1 MRAGEIVAL
10 IGANGAGKSTLLNTV
25 MGLVP
30 VAAGDIRLDGK
41 SVRRLST
48 AAIVREG
55 LVQVPERRQLFGSM
69 TVEENLRMGA
79 FAIKDRGSIP
89 ASMDR
94 QFDQFPILRERRRQ
108 LASTLSG
115 GEQQMVAIARA
126 MMAAPRLM
134 LLDEPSLGLA
144 PLFVTRIFEQIKAL
158 RAGGGTI
165 LLVEQNARA
174 RARRSRIA
182 ATCWKAAGSAS
193 RAAPP
198 SCCTIRSVQD
208 AYLGGA
214 GGSSRAMEERIR
226 AMRRAA
232 RAGGVAGAS
241 WRHRIR
247 LRRPACSCRPQ
258 MKAAGPEGAGRLRT
272 RSGSEGRG
280 DIGPRALC
288 IHCAARRTSRAV

>member
-1 MRAGEIVAL
+1 MSALLEIEGLVAGYGRTQVLHEVALEVREREIVAL

-30 VAAGDIRLDGK
+30 VAAGEIRLSGT
-41 SVRRLST
+41 SVRRHST
-48 AAIVREG
+48 AAIVRAG

-79 FAIKDRGSIP
+79 FAIKDRGSIQ
-89 ASMDR
+89 AAMER
-94 QFDQFPILRERRRQ
+94 QFDQFPILGERRRQ

-144 PLFVTRIFEQIKAL
+144 PLFVTRIFDQIKAL

-165 LLVEQNARA
+165 LLVEQNARLA
-174 RARRSRIA
+174 LSIADRGYVLESGRISV
-182 ATCWKAAGSAS
+182 AGSATELLHN
-193 RAAPP
+193 PH
-198 SCCTIRSVQD
+198 VQD

-214 GGSSRAMEERIR
+214 GSSSRAMEDRIR
-226 AMRRAA
+226 AMRRALSTASPA
-232 RAGGVAGAS
+232 RPNLHV
-241 WRHRIR
+241 
-247 LRRPACSCRPQ
+247 
-258 MKAAGPEGAGRLRT
+258 T
-272 RSGSEGRG
+272 
-280 DIGPRALC
+280 
-288 IHCAARRTSRAV
+288 

>member
-1 MRAGEIVAL
+1 MNALLEIEVLASGYGRTQVLNEVTLDVREGEIVAL

-30 VAAGDIRLDGK
+30 VTAGDIRLAGK
-41 SVRRLST
+41 SLRRLST

-79 FAIKDRGSIP
+79 FAVKDRGSIFGL
-89 ASMDR
+89 MER
-94 QFDQFPILRERRRQ
+94 QFEQFPILRERRRQ

-158 RAGGGTI
+158 RAAGGTI
-165 LLVEQNARA
+165 LLVEQNARLA
-174 RARRSRIA
+174 LSIADRGYVLESGRIGVF
-182 ATCWKAAGSAS
+182 GSAVELLHN
-193 RAAPP
+193 PH
-198 SCCTIRSVQD
+198 VQD

-214 GGSSRAMEERIR
+214 GSSSRAMEGRIR
-226 AMRRAA
+226 AMRRTIQAE
-232 RAGGVAGAS
+232 RVATQS
-241 WRHRIR
+241 
-247 LRRPACSCRPQ
+247 
-258 MKAAGPEGAGRLRT
+258 
-272 RSGSEGRG
+272 
-280 DIGPRALC
+280 
-288 IHCAARRTSRAV
+288 